1 MPPAADI
8 DEDVV
13 ALNLVVVSDQC
24 GRDHGRAASAIS
36 QITQSGIGGG
46 TPPASPRVASF
57 SSARHSSVRKML
69 YGELSEWWPTFS
81 APEDYREEADF
92 FVRALIESGEP
103 APKRVLEL
111 GSGGGNSAYHLKKSF
126 AMTLVDLSPHMLAV
140 SRALNPEC
148 EHLEGDIRTVR
159 LGRTFDAV
167 YVYDAIC
174 HMTTEPDLR
183 AVMQTAYE
191 HLRPGGVALFVPDFV
206 GETFVE
212 NTDHGGNDTDRGSV
226 RFLQWTTDPDR
237 RDTNYL
243 VDFAILIR
251 DLQGQ
256 TRLVHDRHVYG
267 LFPRATW
274 RRLMQGVGFDLK
286 TIKVALDEFGRDLFM
301 GRRRR

>member
-1 MPPAADI
+1 M
-8 DEDVV
+8 
-13 ALNLVVVSDQC
+13 
-24 GRDHGRAASAIS
+24 
-36 QITQSGIGGG
+36 
-46 TPPASPRVASF
+46 
-57 SSARHSSVRKML
+57 KL
-69 YGELSEWWPTFS
+69 YGELSEWWPIFS
-81 APEDYREEADF
+81 TPEDYREEVDF
-92 FVRALIESGEP
+92 FARALIESGDP
-103 APKRVLEL
+103 VPKRVLEL
-111 GSGGGNSAYHLKKSF
+111 GSGGGNSAFHLKKRF

-148 EHLEGDIRTVR
+148 EHVEGDMRTVR

-174 HMTTEPDLR
+174 HMTTEADLR
-183 AVMQTAYE
+183 AVMQTAYQ

-206 GETFVE
+206 RETFVE

-237 RDTNYL
+237 GDTNYL

-274 RRLMQGVGFDLK
+274 RRLLREVGFDLK
-286 TIKVALDEFGRDLFM
+286 TVEGAIAGFGRDLFA

>member
-1 MPPAADI
+1 M
-8 DEDVV
+8 
-13 ALNLVVVSDQC
+13 
-24 GRDHGRAASAIS
+24 
-36 QITQSGIGGG
+36 
-46 TPPASPRVASF
+46 
-57 SSARHSSVRKML
+57 KL
-69 YGELSEWWPTFS
+69 YGELSEWWPIFS
-81 APEDYREEADF
+81 TPEEYGDEADF
-92 FVRALIESGEP
+92 FAHALIGSGDP
-103 APKRVLEL
+103 TPKRVLEL
-111 GSGGGNSAYHLKKSF
+111 GSGGGNSAFHLKRRF

-167 YVYDAIC
+167 FVHDAIC
-174 HMTTEPDLR
+174 HMTTEADLR

-206 GETFVE
+206 RETFVE

-226 RFLQWTTDPDR
+226 RFLQWTTDPDQ

-251 DLQGQ
+251 DTQGQ

-267 LFPRATW
+267 LFRRATW
-274 RRLMQGVGFDLK
+274 RRLMREVGFDLK
-286 TIKVALDEFGRDLFM
+286 TIKVALDDFGRDIFM
-301 GRRRR
+301 GRRRRERR